1 MGDPETEVVFPR
13 LKNDMLELLNSMGT
27 PKFND
32 IKLSITENHA
42 ATVILVSGGY
52 PESYE
57 KGKTITGLNDISNE
71 LIFHAGTIKKD
82 NTFITNGGRVLAVTS
97 TAKDFKKALKTS
109 YSKIDK
115 INFDEM
121 NYRNDIGFDLL

>member
-1 MGDPETEVVFPR
+1 MGAF
-13 LKNDMLELLNSMGT
+13 
-27 PKFND
+27 FNN
-32 IKLSITENHA
+32 EHA

-57 KGKTITGLNDISNE
+57 KEKTISGLNDLSND

-97 TAKDFKKALKTS
+97 MAKDFKQALKSS
-109 YSKIDK
+109 YSQIDK
-115 INFDEM
+115 INFDGM
-121 NYRNDIGFDLL
+121 NYRKDIGFDLL